1 MADRFAVVHRGETGF
16 GIGMSSENYITK
28 LSGLNSEV
36 LEVGEQVV
44 SVDGEELAE
53 GQLVGDFIRAHPRAQ
68 YTLGLR
74 VAPVQVPTPSLCE
87 LMKTM
92 LSSPEMRGAITK
104 MTTQVIKGSAAGGGA
119 QALLCAAPQRAML
132 GGGGGGD
139 DGTGGEA
146 SGTQLQTTAEADA
159 ALDAAIESTIGALL
173 ESDGFGRLAES
184 VVESE
189 GVQRLVHNVES
200 GDLCG
205 DATTP
210 SEMTACLLEGGTLL
224 RSVSDA
230 TCAALKVSAAEC
242 EEVHRQA
249 EALLGRFGLGGG
261 GRFGA
266 LVMRALLVLGWRGAA
281 AAAAALAAAA
291 VGGCWWCWRRRGRR
305 RSKEKK
311 VT

>member
-53 GQLVGDFIRAHPRAQ
+53 GQLVGDFIRAHPRAH

-74 VAPVQVPTPSLCE
+74 VAPVQVPTPSLGE

-119 QALLCAAPQRAML
+119 QALLGAAPQRAML
-132 GGGGGGD
+132 GGGGGGG

-230 TCAALKVSAAEC
+230 TCAPPAASEST
-242 EEVHRQA
+242 
-249 EALLGRFGLGGG
+249 
-261 GRFGA
+261 
-266 LVMRALLVLGWRGAA
+266 
-281 AAAAALAAAA
+281 
-291 VGGCWWCWRRRGRR
+291 R
-305 RSKEKK
+305 RSTSPELE

>member
-74 VAPVQVPTPSLCE
+74 VAPVQVPTPSLGE

-119 QALLCAAPQRAML
+119 QALLGAAPQRAML

-139 DGTGGEA
+139 GTVGEA

-291 VGGCWWCWRRRGRR
+291 VGGCWWCWRQRGRR
-305 RSKEKK
+305 RSKEK
-311 VT
+311 VR

>member
-1 MADRFAVVHRGETGF
+1 MNEYTREEGGE
-16 GIGMSSENYITK
+16 
-28 LSGLNSEV
+28 EV
-36 LEVGEQVV
+36 Q
-44 SVDGEELAE
+44 DGE
-53 GQLVGDFIRAHPRAQ
+53 
-68 YTLGLR
+68 
-74 VAPVQVPTPSLCE
+74 
-87 LMKTM
+87 
-92 LSSPEMRGAITK
+92 
-104 MTTQVIKGSAAGGGA
+104 
-119 QALLCAAPQRAML
+119 
-132 GGGGGGD
+132 
-139 DGTGGEA
+139 
-146 SGTQLQTTAEADA
+146 
-159 ALDAAIESTIGALL
+159 
-173 ESDGFGRLAES
+173 
-184 VVESE
+184 
-189 GVQRLVHNVES
+189 GVKRLVHNVES

-291 VGGCWWCWRRRGRR
+291 VGGCWWCWRQRGRR
-305 RSKEKK
+305 RSKEK
-311 VT
+311 VR

>member
-1 MADRFAVVHRGETGF
+1 
-16 GIGMSSENYITK
+16 
-28 LSGLNSEV
+28 
-36 LEVGEQVV
+36 
-44 SVDGEELAE
+44 
-53 GQLVGDFIRAHPRAQ
+53 
-68 YTLGLR
+68 
-74 VAPVQVPTPSLCE
+74 
-87 LMKTM
+87 M
-92 LSSPEMRGAITK
+92 LSRLSNIS
-104 MTTQVIKGSAAGGGA
+104 VHAASGVTACACCHPGGD
-119 QALLCAAPQRAML
+119 
-132 GGGGGGD
+132 GGGGEGA
-139 DGTGGEA
+139 GGEA

-230 TCAALKVSAAEC
+230 TCAALKVGAAEC

-291 VGGCWWCWRRRGRR
+291 VGGCWWCWRRRP
-305 RSKEKK
+305 RSASSHVAF
-311 VT
+311 VTLAATFVTLAATSAAIASSRSASAFAASLTISAEHCTFDSHTSATVPSASVTVASPSLMSTSLTVADRVSNLTCTFE